1 MLLHDVVGLL
11 SVCLCYEEVGGTKDI
26 KWNVERDVEHKH
38 PYFFVPIP
46 TNVKKRGN
54 KKLWRDKSPKI
65 GVLSFGVKLRKVSS

>member
-46 TNVKKRGN
+46 TNVK
-54 KKLWRDKSPKI
+54 
-65 GVLSFGVKLRKVSS
+65 